1 MDADQPDL
9 PDAASDARSGRRSLV
24 HVHDGPNLASPGT
37 RRTLTI
43 IVAILALATLVAMVA
58 LRPTGDDLVNP
69 EALGFSDVVD
79 ATVTDARLEPCSFD
93 PATRCDVV
101 DLAITNGPTAG
112 DTTSLETSLDAGAVT
127 LDQGDGVVLNFV
139 EDLPPGA
146 PESVRYSF
154 ADYQR
159 TTPLIVLAVLFAVAV
174 VLLGRLQ
181 GVRALLGLALSL
193 AVLLGFILPAL
204 VQGRSPLAVALAGSA
219 AIAFVALYLA
229 HGVNERTTV
238 ALLGTFAS
246 LALTGALGV
255 AFLAATRVTGLADEQ
270 AVTLLAFAPSLDFQ
284 GLLLA
289 GVIIGSLGV
298 LDDVTVTQVSATWEL
313 HLADPTRPVR
323 DLYRSAV
330 RIGRD
335 HIASTVNTLVLA
347 YAAAALPL
355 LLILSQSGRSLG
367 SVLTSETVAVELVRT
382 LVGSIGL
389 VASVPITTALA
400 AVVVTGTRM
409 RRTPAPAATAVE
421 QPA

>member
-1 MDADQPDL
+1 MDADPPDRL
-9 PDAASDARSGRRSLV
+9 DAPSDPAPGGRSPHG
-24 HVHDGPNLASPGT
+24 HGHGHDGPIVASHAT
-37 RRTLTI
+37 RRTLAI
-43 IVAILALATLVAMVA
+43 IVGFLALATLVGMVA
-58 LRPTGDDLVNP
+58 LRPTGDELVNP
-69 EALGFSDVVD
+69 EALGFGDVVD
-79 ATVTDARLEPCSFD
+79 ATVTEARLEACSFD
-93 PATRCDVV
+93 PATSCDVV
-101 DLAITNGPTAG
+101 DLKITSGPTAG
-112 DTTSLETSLDAGAVT
+112 DTTILETSLDAAAVT
-127 LDQGDGVVLNFV
+127 LDVGDGVVLNFV
-139 EDLPPGA
+139 EDLPAGA

-159 TTPLIVLAVLFAVAV
+159 RTPLIVLGVLFALAV

-193 AVLLGFILPAL
+193 AVLLAFILPAL
-204 VQGRSPLAVALAGSA
+204 VQGRSPLAVALVGSA

-270 AVTLLAFAPSLDFQ
+270 AVNLLAFAPSLDFR

-400 AVVVTGTRM
+400 AAVVTGTRM
-409 RRTPAPAATAVE
+409 GRTPAAAAPSE
-421 QPA
+421 E